1 MQDSAETVKTAESM
15 GCGRLKPTKTQKFRC
30 RLKFRHSRESGNP
43 TPSEQKLTPRH
54 SRERGNLVTE
64 KPQESIGKNRNPRP
78 SFPRTRESRT

>member
-1 MQDSAETVKTAESM
+1 MKDSAETVKTAESM

-64 KPQESIGKNRNPRP
+64 KPQESIGKNRNP
-78 SFPRTRESRT
+78 